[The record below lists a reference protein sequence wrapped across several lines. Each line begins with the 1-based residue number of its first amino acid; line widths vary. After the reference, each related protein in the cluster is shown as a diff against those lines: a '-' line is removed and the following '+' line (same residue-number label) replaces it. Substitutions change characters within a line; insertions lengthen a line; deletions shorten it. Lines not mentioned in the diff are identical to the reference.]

1 MSDKEPTDEEKDK
14 DLFLEAVG
22 NVKRMNKKHVLLKK
36 RRPKP
41 KPLQFLADEKAVMGE
56 LLSDPAD
63 PDILISEE
71 HASWS
76 RAGVQNTVMRRLKNG
91 RYAIQGELDLHGYT
105 QHEAREELIGFIH
118 AARASNRYCVRII
131 HGHGLSRSDHKA
143 ILKPSV
149 NHWLRQHSQ
158 VLAFCSAPPSDGG
171 TGAVYVLLR
180 K

>member
-1 MSDKEPTDEEKDK
+1 MSNDKPSHEQDK
-14 DLFLEAVG
+14 NLFLEAVG
-22 NVKRMNKKHVLLKK
+22 DVKRLNKKHVILEKK
-36 RRPKP
+36 RPKP
-41 KPLQFLADEKAVMGE
+41 KPLQFVADEKAVMGE

-63 PDILISEE
+63 PDLLVSEE

-76 RAGVQNTVMRRLKNG
+76 RDGVQNTVMRRLKNG

-105 QHEAREELIGFIH
+105 QNEARKELIGFIH
-118 AARASNRYCVRII
+118 AARASSRYCVRII
-131 HGHGLSRSDHKA
+131 HGHGLSRGDRKA

-158 VLAFCSAPPSDGG
+158 VLAFCSARPNDGG

>member
-1 MSDKEPTDEEKDK
+1 MSNDKPSHEKDK

-22 NVKRMNKKHVLLKK
+22 DVKRMDKKHVLLEKK
-36 RRPKP
+36 RPKP
-41 KPLQFLADEKAVMGE
+41 KPLQFIADEKAVIDE

-63 PDILISEE
+63 PDFLGSDE

-76 RAGVQNTVMRRLKNG
+76 RDGVQKTVMRRLKSG
-91 RYAIQGELDLHGYT
+91 RYAIQGQLDLHGYT
-105 QHEAREELIGFIH
+105 QNEAREEFIGFIH

-131 HGHGLSRSDHKA
+131 HGHGLSRMDRKA

-158 VLAFCSAPPSDGG
+158 VLAFCSAPAGDGG